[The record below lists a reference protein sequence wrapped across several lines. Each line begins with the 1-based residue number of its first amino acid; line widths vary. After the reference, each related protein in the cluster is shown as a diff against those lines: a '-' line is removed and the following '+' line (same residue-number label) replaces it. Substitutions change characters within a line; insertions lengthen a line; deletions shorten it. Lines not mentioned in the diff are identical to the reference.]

1 MKNAAK
7 IIAYVLI
14 VLAIVGIFGV
24 IAKFTNGFTSDFK
37 TFYVTIDGKD
47 VMTTTNGYIL
57 DKDEPV
63 KVDVKYTFSS
73 SNAEVSGYSVKVI
86 PNAALDKDFDF
97 TMDGSV
103 YSFQMEEDLTDGFI
117 VEKSED
123 SFTIQP
129 KGDITDILRAVYP
142 ESEIDDCKENTY
154 PDMFSLVITSYNGES
169 TVVVNFVVVVEP
181 TSVSFDKEAIIF

>member
-1 MKNAAK
+1 MNKTAK

-14 VLAIVGIFGV
+14 VLTLVGVIGV

-37 TFYVTIDGKD
+37 TFYITIDDKD
-47 VMTTTNGYIL
+47 IMTTANGYVL
-57 DKDEPV
+57 DKEEPM

-73 SNAEVSGYSVKVI
+73 SDNEVSGYSVKVI
-86 PNAALDKDFDF
+86 PNNIDGKDFDF
-97 TMDGSV
+97 TMDGSI

-117 VEKSED
+117 IEKSED
-123 SFTIQP
+123 SFTILP

-142 ESEIDDCKENTY
+142 EAEIEDCKGNTY

-181 TSVSFDKEAIIF
+181 TKVSFDKEAIIF

>member
-1 MKNAAK
+1 MKKASK

-14 VLAIVGIFGV
+14 VLAIVGVIGV

-47 VMTTTNGYIL
+47 IMTTANGYVL
-57 DKDEPV
+57 DKEEPM
-63 KVDVKYTFSS
+63 KVDVNYTFSS
-73 SNAEVSGYSVKVI
+73 PDAEVSGYSVKVV
-86 PNAALDKDFDF
+86 PNSVKDKDFDF
-97 TMDGSV
+97 TMDGSI

-117 VEKSED
+117 IEKSED
-123 SFTIQP
+123 SFTIIP

-142 ESEIDDCKENTY
+142 DAEIDDCKDSTY

-181 TSVSFDKEAIIF
+181 TSISFDREAIIF

>member
-1 MKNAAK
+1 MKKAAK

-14 VLAIVGIFGV
+14 VLAIVGVIGV

-47 VMTTTNGYIL
+47 IMTTANGYVL
-57 DKDEPV
+57 DKEEPM
-63 KVDVKYTFSS
+63 KVDVNYTFSS
-73 SNAEVSGYSVKVI
+73 PDAEVSGYSVKVV
-86 PNAALDKDFDF
+86 PNAVKDKDFDF
-97 TMDGSV
+97 TMDGSI

-117 VEKSED
+117 IEKSED
-123 SFTIQP
+123 SFTILP

-142 ESEIDDCKENTY
+142 DAEIDDCKDSTY

-169 TVVVNFVVVVEP
+169 TVVVRFVVVVEP
-181 TSVSFDKEAIIF
+181 TSISFDREAIIF

>member
-14 VLAIVGIFGV
+14 VLAIVGIFGI

-47 VMTTTNGYIL
+47 VMTTTNGYVL
-57 DKDEPV
+57 DKEEPM

-73 SNAEVSGYSVKVI
+73 ADAEVSGYSVKVI

-97 TMDGSV
+97 TMDGSI
-103 YSFQMEEDLTDGFI
+103 YSFQMEEDLTNGFI
-117 VEKSED
+117 IEKSDD
-123 SFTIQP
+123 SFIIQP

-142 ESEIDDCKENTY
+142 DAEIDDCKENTY

-169 TVVVNFVVVVEP
+169 KVVVNFAVIVEP
-181 TSVSFDKEAIIF
+181 TGVSFDKEVIIF

>member
-47 VMTTTNGYIL
+47 VMTTTNGYVL

-117 VEKSED
+117 IEKSED
-123 SFTIQP
+123 SFTILP

-142 ESEIDDCKENTY
+142 EAEIDECKENTY